1 MREKILD
8 ILTGINPEIEDIIN
22 EDLLE
27 SGLFDSFEII
37 NIVMALEDCFHIE
50 IDPELI
56 VPENFRSVD
65 SILTLIKSIK

>member
-1 MREKILD
+1 MREQILE

-56 VPENFRSVD
+56 VPDNFRTVD
-65 SILTLIKSIK
+65 SMMALIKSIQ